1 MAETIRYDT
10 SDDPV
15 VSQSIAEKEAES
27 LKIGEELM
35 AKQEKMLAGKYKS
48 PEELESAYLELQKK
62 LGDAPATEE
71 AEPETEYQFYNDD
84 GGVNYDTANEV
95 YGEQLGNLFKSNEID
110 PFEMA
115 KHFEENNGTLTD
127 DMYSKLE
134 STGLSKEIIDNYLE
148 GVKGNLGMSQENASP
163 VLSESEIK
171 DLKNIAGG
179 ERGYEQ
185 LMDWAGNNLTAQDAK
200 NYDDVLA
207 TGNKA
212 AISFAVKA
220 LMGQYEDANGRDSNI
235 VTGKQS
241 STENY
246 RSMAE
251 VVRDM
256 NKPEYRTDEAFR
268 DDVIRKLAQSNIK
281 VQELNNAWTLR
292 ERNEKEWH
300 KEKSHEQRYVK
311 ITKSSAEKNTR

>member
-15 VSQSIAEKEAES
+15 VAQSIAEKEAES

-35 AKQEKMLAGKYKS
+35 SKQDKMLAGKYKS
-48 PEELESAYLELQKK
+48 AEDLEAAYLELQKK
-62 LGDAPATEE
+62 LGDAPVTENI
-71 AEPETEYQFYNDD
+71 EPTTETEYQLYTDD
-84 GGVNYDTANEV
+84 GNVNYDTANEL

-110 PFEMA
+110 PFEMS
-115 KHFEENNGTLTD
+115 KHFEENNGTLSD
-127 DMYSKLE
+127 DMYDKLA
-134 STGLSKEIIDNYLE
+134 TAGLNKEIVDNYLA
-148 GVKGNLGMSQENASP
+148 GVKGQLGTEPQQP
-163 VLSESEIK
+163 VLSDAEVK

-179 ERGYEQ
+179 EQEYEQ
-185 LMDWAGNNLTAQDAK
+185 LMNWAGNNLTEQDAK
-200 NYDDVLA
+200 SYDEVLA

-235 VTGKQS
+235 VTGKES

-256 NKPEYRTDEAFR
+256 NKPEYQTDEAFR
-268 DDVIRKLAQSNIK
+268 DDVIRKLAQSNLK
-281 VQELNNAWTLR
+281 V
-292 ERNEKEWH
+292 
-300 KEKSHEQRYVK
+300 
-311 ITKSSAEKNTR
+311 

>member
-10 SDDPV
+10 SDDPSV
-15 VSQSIAEKEAES
+15 AQEQAERDAKNLA
-27 LKIGEELM
+27 IGEDLM
-35 AKQEKMLAGKYKS
+35 QKQDKMLAGKYKS
-48 PEELESAYLELQKK
+48 AEDLEAAYLELQKK

-71 AEPETEYQFYNDD
+71 AEPETEYQLYTDD
-84 GGVNYDTANEV
+84 GNVNYDTANEL
-95 YGEQLGNLFKSNEID
+95 YGEQLGNLFKSNDID
-110 PFEMA
+110 PFEMS
-115 KHFEENNGTLTD
+115 KHFEENNGTLSD
-127 DMYSKLE
+127 DMYSKLA
-134 STGLSKEIIDNYLE
+134 TAGLNREIVDNYLA
-148 GVKGNLGMSQENASP
+148 GVKGELGIQSEQP
-163 VLSESEIK
+163 VLSDAEVN
-171 DLKNIAGG
+171 DLNNIAGG
-179 ERGYEQ
+179 ERGYNQ

-200 NYDDVLA
+200 SYDDVLA

-212 AISFAVKA
+212 AISFAIKA

-268 DDVIRKLAQSNIK
+268 DDVIRKLAQSNLK
-281 VQELNNAWTLR
+281 V
-292 ERNEKEWH
+292 
-300 KEKSHEQRYVK
+300 
-311 ITKSSAEKNTR
+311 

>member
-35 AKQEKMLAGKYKS
+35 AKQEKMLAGKYRS
-48 PEELESAYLELQKK
+48 AEDLEAAYLELQKK

-281 VQELNNAWTLR
+281 VKELNNAWTLR

-311 ITKSSAEKNTR
+311 ITKSSAEENTR